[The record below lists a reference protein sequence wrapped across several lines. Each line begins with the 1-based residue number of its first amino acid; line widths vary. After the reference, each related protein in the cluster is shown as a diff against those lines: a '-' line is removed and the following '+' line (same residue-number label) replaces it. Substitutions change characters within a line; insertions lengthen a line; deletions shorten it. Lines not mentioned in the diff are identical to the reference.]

1 MELFTTQD
9 PRAVYPPEMACRQH
23 DDLDLIPNTSGNST
37 QKPRIEDVS
46 IAGMYDFTSH
56 ASWNRVSNTGLST
69 WSCSPKLTVAFGEGS
84 GQQSSPFSITSQEF
98 QTLCRNEFGF
108 SQPFLQ
114 KLVAKVSLFEHHF
127 EFVESS
133 KISAP
138 THLEIAMSNFE
149 NDSFFCMLRYEITTR
164 TARCILFVKPMDH
177 LKRRRLLRSELVGWF
192 DKNQALLARHPLLIL
207 NVILGLIQLRAQDY
221 VRWRLDLNNMESRL
235 GVTRDG
241 QSLKMS
247 GYEDVCWK
255 FGILNAD
262 LAGLAKKIA
271 DTELSAATILE
282 HAKSLQRLVQVCEE
296 YEALDTSFQNHPMWK
311 ITSPQREEVQATITR
326 SELYLRHLKMSQD
339 VLQSLTAVL
348 YNRINKQ
355 DTDSMKTIAV
365 VTLVF
370 LPATFVSAVF
380 STGIFNFHAS
390 EPPDQPRTV
399 SKYGWVYLLVCLLST
414 AMTLL
419 SWVCWYRWGRVCLD
433 KLKLS
438 DKRSSGER
446 VAPIATTLYTE
457 CHRHEPWYVGAGFM
471 KRLGL
476 RS

>member
-1 MELFTTQD
+1 MAYRQRGYPD
-9 PRAVYPPEMACRQH
+9 PIA
-23 DDLDLIPNTSGNST
+23 NSSGNST
-37 QKPRIEDVS
+37 QKLRRIGNEG
-46 IAGMYDFTSH
+46 IAGTYDFTSH
-56 ASWNRVSNTGLST
+56 ASWNQVPHTRLST
-69 WSCSPKLTVAFGEGS
+69 WSCSPKLMVAFGQGS

-127 EFVESS
+127 DFSESS
-133 KISAP
+133 EISAP
-138 THLEIAMSNFE
+138 MHLEIAMSNFE
-149 NDSFFCMLRYEITTR
+149 NASFFCLLRYDITAR
-164 TARCILFVKPMDH
+164 TAKCMLFVKPMDN
-177 LKRRRLLRSELVGWF
+177 LRRRPLLPNEIAGWF
-192 DKNQALLARHPLLIL
+192 DKNQATLTRHPLLIL
-207 NVILGLIQLRAQDY
+207 NVILGLIQFRAQDY
-221 VRWRLDLNNMESRL
+221 VQWRLDLNNMESRL

-241 QSLKMS
+241 QLLKMS

-282 HAKSLQRLVQVCEE
+282 HARSLQRLIQVCEA
-296 YEALDTSFQNHPMWK
+296 YEALNTSFQSHPVRN
-311 ITSPQREEVQATITR
+311 ITSEQREEVQATITR
-326 SELYLRHLKMSQD
+326 SELYLRNMKMSQD

-355 DTDSMKTIAV
+355 DADSMKTIAV

-399 SKYGWVYLLVCLLST
+399 SKYGWVYLLACLLST
-414 AMTLL
+414 AVTLL
-419 SWVCWYRWGRVCLD
+419 SWVCWYSWGRMCLD

-438 DKRSSGER
+438 GKRSSGEKI
-446 VAPIATTLYTE
+446 APIATTIYTE
-457 CHRHEPWYVGAGFM
+457 CGRHGDRYVSTGFM
-471 KRLGL
+471 KRLGI